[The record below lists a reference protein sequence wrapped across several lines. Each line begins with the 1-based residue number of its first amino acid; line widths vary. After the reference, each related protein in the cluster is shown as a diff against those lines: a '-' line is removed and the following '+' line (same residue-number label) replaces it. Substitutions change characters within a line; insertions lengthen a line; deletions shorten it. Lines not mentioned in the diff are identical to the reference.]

1 LAHRPFTRPIL
12 VSLGSTT
19 LFRKGRGIRA
29 RCDEF
34 LVSQMSTLPALAELR
49 SGGKRA
55 LASALAAIEAQAGSD
70 AAAELLDEACAAPR
84 AHVLGV
90 TGPPGVG
97 KSTLV
102 NVLIARFRGRG
113 ETVGV
118 IAVDPSSRRSGG
130 ALLADRARVATDPA
144 DRGVY
149 MRSMAARDRLGG
161 LSEQTIGAMVLMRA
175 VYDRV
180 LVESVG
186 IGQSES
192 DISFVSDTLLLCVQ
206 PGSGDALQFMKAGVM
221 ELPDIVAVNKSD
233 LGEAARRARADV
245 EGALRLFSGSAEFP
259 APVVLV
265 SAAQNFGLD
274 ELEAA
279 VARHRD
285 WLGPSG
291 RVARRRELQESAWV
305 EETIRTRFGSMGLA
319 AARKLSR
326 GAGGPFA
333 KERFIARELTRRL
346 GL

>member
-1 LAHRPFTRPIL
+1 MKEFP
-12 VSLGSTT
+12 T
-19 LFRKGRGIRA
+19 L
-29 RCDEF
+29 
-34 LVSQMSTLPALAELR
+34 SELR
-49 SGGKRA
+49 GGGKRA
-55 LASALAAIEAQAGSD
+55 LATALAAIEAQAGSD
-70 AAAELLDEACAAPR
+70 AIAELLDEACAAPR

-102 NVLIARFRGRG
+102 NALIARLRGRG

-130 ALLADRARVATDPA
+130 ALLADRARVATDPG

-161 LSEQTIGAMVLMRA
+161 LSDQTIGAMVLMRA

-233 LGEAARRARADV
+233 LGEAARRAGADV
-245 EGALRLFSGSAEFP
+245 EAALRLFVGSAEFP

-265 SAAQNFGLD
+265 SAAQNSGLD

-285 WLGPSG
+285 WLAQAG
-291 RVARRRELQESAWV
+291 RLAGRRKLQESAWV
-305 EETIRTRFGSMGLA
+305 EEAIRARFGSQGLA
-319 AARKLSR
+319 AARKLIP

-333 KERFIARELTRRL
+333 KERFITRELAGRL
-346 GL
+346 GG

>member
-1 LAHRPFTRPIL
+1 MKP
-12 VSLGSTT
+12 
-19 LFRKGRGIRA
+19 
-29 RCDEF
+29 
-34 LVSQMSTLPALAELR
+34 LPTLAELR

-55 LASALAAIEAQAGSD
+55 LASALAAIEAQAESRATAD
-70 AAAELLDEACAAPR
+70 LLDEACAAPR

-97 KSTLV
+97 KSTLI
-102 NVLIARFRGRG
+102 NALIARLRSRG

-118 IAVDPSSRRSGG
+118 VAVDPSSRRTGG
-130 ALLADRARVATDPA
+130 ALLADRARVMTDPG

-161 LSEQTIGAMVLMRA
+161 LSDQTIGAMVLMRA
-175 VYDRV
+175 IYDRV

-206 PGSGDALQFMKAGVM
+206 PSSGDALQFMKAGVM

-233 LGEAARRARADV
+233 LGQAAHRARADV
-245 EGALRLFSGSAEFP
+245 EGALRLFAGAAEFP
-259 APVVLV
+259 APVILV
-265 SAAQNFGLD
+265 SAAQDSGLG

-285 WLGPSG
+285 WLGQSD
-291 RVARRRELQESAWV
+291 RLAQRRRAQESAWV
-305 EETIRTRFGSMGLA
+305 DETIRARFGSIGLA
-319 AARKLSR
+319 AARKLSL
-326 GAGGPFA
+326 GAGGPFTR
-333 KERFIARELTRRL
+333 ERLITRELAARLDSSTSPRRPIKS
-346 GL
+346 

>member
-1 LAHRPFTRPIL
+1 MN
-12 VSLGSTT
+12 SLPT
-19 LFRKGRGIRA
+19 
-29 RCDEF
+29 
-34 LVSQMSTLPALAELR
+34 LAELR

-55 LASALAAIEAQAGSD
+55 LAGALAAIEAQAGSD
-70 AAAELLDEACAAPR
+70 AAAELLDQACAAPR

-97 KSTLV
+97 KSSLV
-102 NVLIARFRGRG
+102 NALIARFRGRG

-118 IAVDPSSRRSGG
+118 IAVDPSSRRTGG
-130 ALLADRARVATDPA
+130 ALLADRARVATDPG

-161 LSEQTIGAMVLMRA
+161 LSDQTIGAMVLMRA
-175 VYDRV
+175 IYDRV

-233 LGEAARRARADV
+233 LGEAARRAGADV
-245 EGALRLFSGSAEFP
+245 EGALRLFVGSAEFP

-265 SAAQNFGLD
+265 SAAQNSGLD
-274 ELEAA
+274 ELGAA

-285 WLGPSG
+285 WLGQSG
-291 RVARRRELQESAWV
+291 RLAERRRAQESAWV
-305 EETIRTRFGSMGLA
+305 EETIRARFGSQGLA
-319 AARKLSR
+319 AARKLIP

-333 KERFIARELTRRL
+333 KERFITRELTGRL

>member
-1 LAHRPFTRPIL
+1 MNALLT
-12 VSLGSTT
+12 
-19 LFRKGRGIRA
+19 
-29 RCDEF
+29 
-34 LVSQMSTLPALAELR
+34 LAELR
-49 SGGKRA
+49 GGGKRA

-70 AAAELLDEACAAPR
+70 AAAELLDQACAAPR

-102 NVLIARFRGRG
+102 NALIARFRGRG

-161 LSEQTIGAMVLMRA
+161 LSDQAIGAMVLMRA
-175 VYDRV
+175 IYDRV

-206 PGSGDALQFMKAGVM
+206 PASGDALQFMKAGVM

-233 LGEAARRARADV
+233 LGEAARRAGADV
-245 EGALRLFSGSAEFP
+245 EGALRLFAGSAEFP

-265 SAAQNFGLD
+265 SAAQNLGLD

-279 VARHRD
+279 IAGHRD
-285 WLGPSG
+285 WLGQSG
-291 RVARRRELQESAWV
+291 RLRQRREAQESAWV
-305 EETIRTRFGSMGLA
+305 EEAIRARFGSMGLA
-319 AARKLSR
+319 AARKLPPA
-326 GAGGPFA
+326 AGGPFTR
-333 KERFIARELTRRL
+333 ERLIARELAARL
-346 GL
+346 KL

>member
-1 LAHRPFTRPIL
+1 MKSFPT
-12 VSLGSTT
+12 
-19 LFRKGRGIRA
+19 
-29 RCDEF
+29 
-34 LVSQMSTLPALAELR
+34 LAELR

-55 LASALAAIEAQAGSD
+55 LAAALAAIEAQAGSD
-70 AAAELLDEACAAPR
+70 AAADLLDEACAAPR

-102 NVLIARFRGRG
+102 NALIARLRARG

-118 IAVDPSSRRSGG
+118 IAVDPSSRRTGG
-130 ALLADRARVATDPA
+130 ALLADRARVATDPS

-161 LSEQTIGAMVLMRA
+161 LSDQTIGAMVLMRA

-192 DISFVSDTLLLCVQ
+192 DISFVSDTMLLCVQ
-206 PGSGDALQFMKAGVM
+206 PASGDALQFMKAGVM

-233 LGEAARRARADV
+233 LGEAARRAGADV
-245 EGALRLFSGSAEFP
+245 EGALRLFSGSADFA

-265 SAAQNFGLD
+265 SAAQNLGLD

-279 VARHRD
+279 IGRHRG
-285 WLGPSG
+285 WLEQSG
-291 RVARRRELQESAWV
+291 RLRQRRERQESAWV
-305 EETIRTRFGSMGLA
+305 EETIRARFGSIGLA
-319 AARKLSR
+319 AARKLSVA
-326 GAGGPFA
+326 AGGPFTR
-333 KERFIARELTRRL
+333 ERFITHELAGRL
-346 GL
+346 GM